1 MFRRKAKDSITLV
14 AAGTEIVGD
23 VSFAGEIYVYGKVLG
38 NVSGVDDTAQLTIC
52 EGGEIR
58 GDVRVASVV
67 VNGSVVGDIF
77 AKTRVEIA
85 AKASL
90 QGSVYYKLIE
100 MQLGARIEGQL
111 VHTEELPTQV
121 ETVLPLPGRKSGET

>member
-1 MFRRKAKDSITLV
+1 MFRRKVGDAITLV

-23 VSFAGEIYVYGKVLG
+23 VSFAGEIYVYGRVLG
-38 NVSGVDDTAQLTIC
+38 NVAGIDDASRLTIC

-58 GDVRVASVV
+58 GDVRVANVI
-67 VNGSVVGDIF
+67 VNGRVEGDIF

-85 AKASL
+85 ARASL
-90 QGSVYYKLIE
+90 QGNVYYRLIE

-111 VHTEELPTQV
+111 VHTEELPMQGDD
-121 ETVLPLPGRKSGET
+121 VLIPVRKHGDL